1 MQDEE
6 RKPRAVSVREDTYQL
21 IKRIADGCDCNYAGV
36 VRRAVELLASVE
48 LRNPDAPRKETR

>member
-1 MQDEE
+1 MSDEE

-21 IKRIADGCDCNYAGV
+21 IRRISQHCGCNYAGI

-48 LRNPDAPRKETR
+48 LPNADAPRKETR

>member
-21 IKRIADGCDCNYAGV
+21 IRQIAQHCGCTHAGI
-36 VRRAVELLASVE
+36 VRKAVEMLAQTE
-48 LRNPDAPRKETR
+48 LRGPNAARKETR